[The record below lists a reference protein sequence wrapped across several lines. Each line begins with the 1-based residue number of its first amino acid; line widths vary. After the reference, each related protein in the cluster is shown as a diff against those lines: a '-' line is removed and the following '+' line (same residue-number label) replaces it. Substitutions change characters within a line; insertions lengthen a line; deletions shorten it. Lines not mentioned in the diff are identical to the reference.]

1 MKMMEQQLSSPK
13 IILIFIISCLA
24 GTALCTDPMF
34 YRVCYF
40 TNWAQYRAGAKYTV
54 DDIDVNLCTHIIY
67 SFAKIN
73 KTTENI
79 ELTEWN
85 DDVNIKKV
93 SL

>member
-1 MKMMEQQLSSPK
+1 MDQLSSPK
-13 IILIFIISCLA
+13 ILLFSIIACFA
-24 GTALCTDPMF
+24 GSVLSKDPMF

-54 DDIDVNLCTHIIY
+54 NDVDVNLCTHIIY

-73 KTTENI
+73 KTTERI

-85 DDVNIKKV
+85 DDANIRKV
-93 SL
+93 